1 MQAWEEFLQKQE
13 TELGFETVKKW
24 LRSLKV
30 LRFDACNLYLEAKDS
45 FQLLW
50 FDEHIKSIAQTTLVN
65 GNNRQIK
72 IHISIANTPTALPKT
87 RGKGKFFQDSEKP
100 FQLTFDELD
109 PNCQFNYFVSS
120 EENKLPLKLLNE
132 ISGSLSNNK
141 LPLDSFNPIY
151 IHGSSGSGK
160 THLLMSLA
168 QIYRSR
174 GLKTVYA
181 RAETFTDHVVTAI
194 RAGQMSM
201 FRQAYRTADIL
212 LIDDVHVF
220 SRKGATQE
228 EFFHTFNTLHLDN
241 KQIILT
247 SNCSPQELTLIEPR
261 LVSRFEWGIVLPLKL
276 LETTEELSK
285 LLKTKSDALKFHLPS
300 KISDFLIETFPSNPK
315 NLVKAFEALV
325 LRLHLGQEHSIQGLT
340 LPAVKALLADLIDDE
355 QKHVLTPI
363 KIVQTVADH
372 FEIRYED
379 ILSKAQT
386 KECVLP
392 RQIAMCLCRNK
403 LKIPFM
409 KIGEIFSRDH
419 STVMASVKHVQKAL
433 DENMTSITNIW
444 YPLLKKLES
453 Q

>member
-1 MQAWEEFLQKQE
+1 MQAWEQFLQKQE

-30 LRFDACNLYLEAKDS
+30 VRFDACNLYLEAKDS

-72 IHISIANTPTALPKT
+72 IHISIANAPPPSNKT

-109 PNCQFNYFVSS
+109 PSCHFKYFVTN
-120 EENKLPLKLLNE
+120 EENTLPLKLLSE
-132 ISGSLSNNK
+132 ITGSLSNSK
-141 LPLDSFNPIY
+141 LPLNSFNPIY

-168 QIYRSR
+168 QIYRSQ
-174 GLKTVYA
+174 GLKTVYV

-228 EFFHTFNTLHLDN
+228 EFFHTFNTLHMDN

-261 LVSRFEWGIVLPLKL
+261 LVSRFEWGIVLPLKPLQTTDEL
-276 LETTEELSK
+276 LN
-285 LLKTKSDALKFHLPS
+285 LLNTKSNALKFHLPS
-300 KISDFLIETFPSNPK
+300 KISDFLIETFTSNPK
-315 NLVKAFEALV
+315 NLIKAFEALV

-340 LPAVKALLADLIDDE
+340 LPAVKALLADLMDEE
-355 QKHVLTPI
+355 QKNMLTPI

-372 FEIRYED
+372 FEIRLED

-433 DENMTSITNIW
+433 DENITSITNIW